1 MEAIHPIC
9 IGNVEL
15 KNNIILA
22 PMAGITDLPFR
33 VLCARFGVAMT
44 CTEMVSAKAIF
55 YNNKNTYDLMR
66 TDESEPVVSLQLFG
80 NEPLLMADMAKSL
93 EDEGVR
99 YDILDINMGCPV
111 PKVVNNGEGS
121 ALLKNP
127 SLAGRIVEE
136 IVNATKR
143 PVTAKIRI
151 GFDKDS
157 INAVEMAH
165 VLEESGISAV
175 TVHGR
180 TRSQY
185 YSGEAD
191 WDVIGEVKSHVG
203 IPVIGN
209 GDISCYRDIIKMY
222 EMTGI
227 DGYMV
232 GRAARGNPWL
242 FKGILRESEESS
254 ENVSDKTDIS
264 FAGES
269 SDGKRLVTDGNLY
282 KPEWQDIRDMI
293 LTHAKMLVEY
303 KGEYIGVREMR
314 KHSAWYTAGLPN
326 SGAFR
331 GKVNEVESLEE
342 LEELLEAADCFEHK

>member
-1 MEAIHPIC
+1 MEAIHPIR

-33 VLCARFGVAMT
+33 VLCASFGAAMT
-44 CTEMVSAKAIF
+44 CTEMISAKAIF

-66 TDESEPVVSLQLFG
+66 TDDSEPVVSLQLFG
-80 NEPLLMADMAKSL
+80 NEPPLMADMARRL
-93 EDEGVR
+93 EDEGIR

-127 SLAGRIVEE
+127 ALAGRIVEE
-136 IVNATKR
+136 IVNVTRR

-151 GFDKDS
+151 GFDMDS

-165 VLEESGISAV
+165 VLEESGASAV
-175 TVHGR
+175 MVHGR

-185 YSGEAD
+185 YSGEAN
-191 WDVIGEVKSHVG
+191 WDVIGGVKSKVG

-209 GDISCYRDIIKMY
+209 GDISCYRDIVKMH
-222 EMTGI
+222 EMTGV
-227 DGYMV
+227 DGYMI
-232 GRAARGNPWL
+232 GRAVRGNPWL
-242 FKGILRESEESS
+242 FEGVLRENELAKEYM
-254 ENVSDKTDIS
+254 SDKWDT
-264 FAGES
+264 S
-269 SDGKRLVTDGNLY
+269 SLADKFVKDGNEY
-282 KPEWQDIRDMI
+282 KPKLSEIRDMI
-293 LTHAKMLVEY
+293 LKHAKMLVDY

-331 GKVNEVESLEE
+331 GRVNEVESIEE
-342 LEELLEAADCFEHK
+342 LEELITTIDE